1 MDVTIIA
8 RRFLVIG
15 SNSYAPNDQI
25 PVDVIG
31 MDEAEKMEQTG
42 HVQILRAKPA
52 SKKKAAKDEAPA
64 EPKLNAEE
72 LKAIEEAKAAVTAAA
87 KIDDEV
93 KAATESNEGKQ
104 QVAYLSV
111 ANLKL
116 YLGITDTSEDTLLGQ
131 IIDRAEAY
139 INQQTRRIFDASE
152 DSTRYFHA
160 VHDVYDNGLLLL
172 LDEDLLTITT
182 LTNGDATVITSDK
195 YVLLPT
201 NESPKYGIRLK
212 LSAGIAWEYTDDPEE
227 AISIEGLWG
236 FSQTPPNDI
245 IHASVRLSSYIY
257 RQKNNAGEFDRT
269 ILAGNSTL
277 LPTQIPRD
285 IEELLRPYTKIL
297 H

>member
-93 KAATESNEGKQ
+93 KAATESNEGK
-104 QVAYLSV
+104 
-111 ANLKL
+111 
-116 YLGITDTSEDTLLGQ
+116 
-131 IIDRAEAY
+131 
-139 INQQTRRIFDASE
+139 
-152 DSTRYFHA
+152 
-160 VHDVYDNGLLLL
+160 
-172 LDEDLLTITT
+172 
-182 LTNGDATVITSDK
+182 
-195 YVLLPT
+195 
-201 NESPKYGIRLK
+201 
-212 LSAGIAWEYTDDPEE
+212 
-227 AISIEGLWG
+227 
-236 FSQTPPNDI
+236 
-245 IHASVRLSSYIY
+245 
-257 RQKNNAGEFDRT
+257 
-269 ILAGNSTL
+269 
-277 LPTQIPRD
+277 
-285 IEELLRPYTKIL
+285 
-297 H
+297 